1 MAFPTALRAL
11 ACNVAMLVLITEAQD
26 LEARD
31 EALSTCSVER
41 IAYNA
46 EFPDTFEQVYRDQK
60 AVIVTGA
67 LKDWAALGPKWNKES
82 FIAAYGGLRGKV
94 VDQQF
99 DEASG
104 LSKDSLPDFVT
115 MADFL
120 DPQGPARLKQ
130 KILLDFEGD
139 MYPSIYPDL
148 QPNVDFLETLTDGT
162 VFSLGRKD
170 TGSGIHRH
178 DQNWLAQ
185 VKGRK
190 AWILA
195 DADTEEGQ
203 WTKIEPCPLLE
214 NLGQFKELQACS
226 VKAGELLYI
235 PPKTWHGTCNMEDF
249 NIGVGGRGDSS
260 DKAAILLA
268 ARVCDLEGVK
278 KAVEAPESEELEAQ
292 AEGLHGAG
300 QRPLHVAA
308 KMGAPCMPIVEYL
321 LDKEAEVQ
329 AKDKDPGYTPLHL
342 AAVHGHMEIAEA
354 LVHKQAQVDTTD
366 NLGITPLHSA
376 SAGGHANVVKFLM
389 EQGSDIQALT
399 ADEAKP
405 IHMAASVGHKSVVE
419 LLIALGAEVH
429 GDQKG
434 SVPIQQAALGGHVAV
449 VSSLVDKKAD
459 IHVKTGQG
467 FNLVHVA
474 STMVN
479 TDVLEYLVEKQGLSA
494 SAEAPAIAPTH
505 IAAQSGHAV
514 ALEYL
519 LAHGGKATAAGPGGW
534 RPIHIAAQS
543 GHARAVAVLLEAKAN
558 PTQKTEDGA
567 TAISLATEAKAAHVL
582 KLLKEKAGPV
592 KRPAY
597 KGPVPHAGKDEF

>member
-1 MAFPTALRAL
+1 MAFPLALRAL

-26 LEARD
+26 LD
-31 EALSTCSVER
+31 GALSTCSVER
-41 IAYNA
+41 VAYSA

-67 LKDWAALGPKWNKES
+67 MTAWAALGPKWNEKSFIES
-82 FIAAYGGLRGKV
+82 FGNLRGKV

-99 DEASG
+99 DEAAG
-104 LSKDSLPDFVT
+104 LSKDSLPDYT
-115 MADFL
+115 TLGQFL
-120 DPQGPARLKQ
+120 DPNREARLKN
-130 KILLDFEGD
+130 KICLDFEGD
-139 MYPSIYPDL
+139 LYPSIYPDI
-148 QPNVDFLETLTDGT
+148 QPNIDFLETLTDGT
-162 VFSLGRKD
+162 VFSLGRKG

-214 NLGQFKELQACS
+214 NLDQFKELQACS

-235 PPKTWHGTCNMEDF
+235 PPKTWHGTCNLEDF

-260 DKAAILLA
+260 DKAVVLQA
-268 ARVCDLEGVK
+268 ARICDLEGVK

-308 KMGAPCMPIVEYL
+308 KMNCLSTVEYL
-321 LDKEAEVQ
+321 LEKEAEVQ

-342 AAVHGHMEIAEA
+342 AAVHGHLEIVDA
-354 LVHKQAQVDTTD
+354 LVQKQAQVDTTD
-366 NLGITPLHSA
+366 NLGITALHSA
-376 SAGGHANVVKFLM
+376 SAGGHAPVVKFLM

-434 SVPIQQAALGGHVAV
+434 SVPIQQAALGGHVGV
-449 VSSLVDKKAD
+449 VAALVEKKAD
-459 IHVKTGQG
+459 IHAKTGQG

-494 SAEAPAIAPTH
+494 SAEPPAIAPTH
-505 IAAQSGHAV
+505 IAAQSGHGA

-519 LAHGGKATAAGPGGW
+519 LEHGGKATAEGPGGW

-543 GHARAVAVLLEAKAN
+543 GHAAAVAVLLEAKAN

-567 TAISLATEAKAAHVL
+567 TAIALATQAKASHVVKML
-582 KLLKEKAGPV
+582 TEKAGPV

-597 KGPVPHAGKDEF
+597 KGPVPHQGKDEF